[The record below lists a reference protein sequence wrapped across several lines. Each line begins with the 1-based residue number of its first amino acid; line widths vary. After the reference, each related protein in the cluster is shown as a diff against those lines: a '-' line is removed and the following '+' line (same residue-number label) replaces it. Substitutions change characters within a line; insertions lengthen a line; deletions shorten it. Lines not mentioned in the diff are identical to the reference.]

1 MSHVLTITRID
12 AEDDGDI
19 DYEIGGPHGGC
30 SVWYPCEVELVS
42 ITVRAGL
49 PGTPPLGRRYNKP
62 MMSRRRDGKCPHVVT
77 DDEEDAGEYGAHG
90 EEHQYIDGEWMTD
103 AGRCAAAEADVA
115 EDIFDIARAHG
126 VGSYDVEV
134 DYWGDG
140 QWNLIYVGPHDS
152 TAHAEAVHA

>member
-12 AEDDGDI
+12 AEDAGDI
-19 DYEIGGPHGGC
+19 DYEIGGPHSGC

-49 PGTPPLGRRYNKP
+49 PGTPPLGQRYNKP

-90 EEHQYIDGEWMTD
+90 LDHQRIDGEWMTD
-103 AGRCAAAEADVA
+103 SGYCAAVEADVA
-115 EDIFDIARAHG
+115 EDVFDIARAHG
-126 VGSYDVEV
+126 VGSYDVDV

-140 QWNLIYVGPHDS
+140 QWNLIYVGPHDT
-152 TAHAEAVHA
+152 TALAEEVPA

>member
-19 DYEIGGPHGGC
+19 DYEIDGPHSGSC

-62 MMSRRRDGKCPHVVT
+62 MMSRRRDGKCPHTLT
-77 DDEEDAGEYGAHG
+77 DAEEDALEYSAHG
-90 EEHQYIDGEWMTD
+90 EEHQYIDGEWMTYS
-103 AGRCAAAEADVA
+103 GRCAAGEADLAQDVHW
-115 EDIFDIARAHG
+115 IARVHG
-126 VGSYDVEV
+126 VGSYDVDVE
-134 DYWGDG
+134 YSGDG
-140 QWNLIYVGPHDS
+140 HWGLNYVGSHTTTTNGP
-152 TAHAEAVHA
+152 AA